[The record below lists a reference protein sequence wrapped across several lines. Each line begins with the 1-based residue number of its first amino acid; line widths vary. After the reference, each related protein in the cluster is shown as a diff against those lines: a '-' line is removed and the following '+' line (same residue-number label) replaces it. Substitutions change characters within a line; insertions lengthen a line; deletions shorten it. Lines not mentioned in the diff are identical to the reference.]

1 MVSGTWKLLKHTAI
15 TDANGATEIDS
26 GTFDKHTM
34 LRVIVYIIRHDT
46 NGMGIGVQFNDD
58 GGSGNKYTYRNRAN
72 GSVAAGLTSKPEIFI
87 DTLGSAGVGSVGYG
101 LMDISNEDGKEKM
114 IFQNW
119 LLQRNGTGN
128 NSPSS
133 NYSAGKWQT
142 TLGQI
147 SSIQIT
153 NGDGY
158 TGKFAQNSFIT
169 IYGAETSPIIDEK
182 QTLADAT
189 ATVSPVSITSATGWD
204 TTNAGSNLSIDSSG
218 KITQGSMTANG
229 RLTYDLGSNLQGT
242 WTIDYDFQ
250 RTSSSGGNVRPMAVA
265 TNTGSIND
273 SGVDNNAVGQYGD
286 TNFNAFKK
294 EGTNAGSPQGW
305 IAGTTDMRYIRLSRT
320 SATNFRMEVFT
331 DSDRTTYDTSSCGS
345 GCSGNSGIINQ
356 TISLTG
362 GLRYLVSGNG
372 AAGSSH
378 TGTIENIKV
387 YDGAIAGTTAPSPP
401 AVNTRYEEV
410 DTRKIYRRVVS
421 SSIGTTK
428 AGATTDSNANV
439 SYISYKQITG
449 LTSGDII
456 TAVTFDAYS
465 YSSTAFKGG
474 IYTDSSNQPS
484 TLLGSGTLA
493 SGSLS
498 NTYTTVSITLDS
510 SVTVPSNG
518 IVWVAIVP
526 STTNPNFRV
535 TTESGGVYTHSVYAT
550 SSTPSGRSTNYAN
563 MLYSTANISGDG
575 SNNVRF
581 GVTTGSIWKERGTA

>member
-182 QTLADAT
+182 DD
-189 ATVSPVSITSATGWD
+189 IT
-204 TTNAGSNLSIDSSG
+204 
-218 KITQGSMTANG
+218 
-229 RLTYDLGSNLQGT
+229 
-242 WTIDYDFQ
+242 
-250 RTSSSGGNVRPMAVA
+250 NV
-265 TNTGSIND
+265 
-273 SGVDNNAVGQYGD
+273 
-286 TNFNAFKK
+286 
-294 EGTNAGSPQGW
+294 
-305 IAGTTDMRYIRLSRT
+305 
-320 SATNFRMEVFT
+320 
-331 DSDRTTYDTSSCGS
+331 
-345 GCSGNSGIINQ
+345 
-356 TISLTG
+356 
-362 GLRYLVSGNG
+362 
-372 AAGSSH
+372 
-378 TGTIENIKV
+378 
-387 YDGAIAGTTAPSPP
+387 P
-401 AVNTRYEEV
+401 ANTRYEET
-410 DTRKIYRRVVS
+410 DTRKIFRRTAGTQSYNSTTTNVTLSNSNLTATSTSTAWGNRAYSTVSYNPTNIPSGETREFKFTMGDITKNGFMGFDSTPTTISGHGNDNNASGVDYGMYLVGNGSSNNYLEVSEQGTNKYQS
-421 SSIGTTK
+421 SSNFITSNTIFKITVDSSGVVKYYADDTDGTTLRY
-428 AGATTDSNANV
+428 TS
-439 SYISYKQITG
+439 
-449 LTSGDII
+449 LTAMSGDFYVLFYPYDSGFTTTI
-456 TAVTFDAYS
+456 TS
-465 YSSTAFKGG
+465 
-474 IYTDSSNQPS
+474 
-484 TLLGSGTLA
+484 
-493 SGSLS
+493 
-498 NTYTTVSITLDS
+498 
-510 SVTVPSNG
+510 
-518 IVWVAIVP
+518 W
-526 STTNPNFRV
+526 
-535 TTESGGVYTHSVYAT
+535 
-550 SSTPSGRSTNYAN
+550 
-563 MLYSTANISGDG
+563 
-575 SNNVRF
+575 SNNPE
-581 GVTTGSIWKERGTA
+581 WKERNTA